1 MSCVPRKLC
10 PTFGVHITPRGIA
23 PKTPQ
28 ARAATTALV
37 RVGIA
42 ERQRFLPNPKIK
54 KLWVKPLIL
63 FCNVA
68 DNSKNPV
75 VNVLI
80 FD

>member
-1 MSCVPRKLC
+1 MRSY
-10 PTFGVHITPRGIA
+10 ITPSPRGIA

-54 KLWVKPLIL
+54 KTLG
-63 FCNVA
+63 
-68 DNSKNPV
+68 
-75 VNVLI
+75 
-80 FD
+80 